1 MVTAKELS
9 SYKDYGR
16 VLCITNGLIEAYVT
30 LDVGPR
36 IIRFGFVGGQNILR
50 DDRAAFEP
58 RTDERYTALFGKGTK
73 WENLGGHRIWVAP
86 EAYPQTYYP
95 DTRPVEYTLTA
106 TGAVFEPTSELE
118 VGLAK
123 ELTVSMDAHEAS
135 MEVRMS
141 VKNITHHNQEYAVWG
156 LTVCAQGGTAVIP
169 MNTKDTELLPNR
181 LISVWP
187 YTDLSDPRI
196 RFGKEY
202 ITVKQDPTVEAPLKL
217 GVDLGEGYVEYH
229 LGDDVFKKQYRTS
242 HDTLYYPDNGCSFE
256 TYANDQFIELESL
269 GELKTVKP
277 GESAVLTEIWTIE
290 RANG

>member
-1 MVTAKELS
+1 MIRTKELA
-9 SYKDYGR
+9 SYKEYGR
-16 VLCITNGLIEAYVT
+16 VLCITNGTIEAYVT

-36 IIRFGFVGGQNILR
+36 IIRFGFVDGQNILR

-58 RTDERYTALFGKGTK
+58 RTDERYTALFGEETK

-95 DTRPVEYTLTA
+95 DTRPVEYTLTK
-106 TGAVFEPTSELE
+106 TGAVFTPKPENET
-118 VGLAK
+118 GFAK
-123 ELTVSMDAHEAS
+123 ELAIAMDPAEAS
-135 MEVRMS
+135 MEVTMHI
-141 VKNITHHNQEYAVWG
+141 KNIKHYNQEFAVWG